1 MVWASFSFT
10 VMHLFA
16 KSLVVSIPV
25 AEITFFRSLV
35 TLLLVWPWM
44 VYKKISFFGA
54 KKGLLFIRGLFGFTS
69 LFLGFFAISQINLS
83 DVTVL
88 WKTSVIFTAF
98 FAMVFLKERVSLVLV
113 GFIFLA
119 MIGATLI
126 VKPNFDV
133 MNIGGLAAILAGV
146 CVGVVTVSVRKL
158 HQTES
163 TLTIIFSFSF
173 WSVIF
178 ALIVFGHKFIYPRGI
193 DWLFL
198 LLMGAAGTIGQL
210 FFTRAFL
217 YAPASV
223 TQPYAFS
230 EVIFSML
237 AAFFIWGELP
247 DYLSFIGTI
256 LIILA
261 GIGILQTA
269 NRRVESVTE
278 ES

>member
-1 MVWASFSFT
+1 MILASFSFT
-10 VMHLFA
+10 LMHLFA
-16 KSLVVSIPV
+16 KSLVGSLPV

-35 TLLLVWPWM
+35 TLLLIWPWM
-44 VYKKISFFGA
+44 AHKKISLFGE

-88 WKTSVIFTAF
+88 WKTSVVFTAF
-98 FAMVFLKERVSLVLV
+98 FAMVFLKERVSWALI
-113 GFIFLA
+113 GFILLA
-119 MIGATLI
+119 MVGAGLI
-126 VKPNFDV
+126 VKPGFDI
-133 MNIGGLAAILAGV
+133 MNVGGLAALLAGI
-146 CVGVVTVSVRKL
+146 CVGVVTVSVRRL

-178 ALIVFGHKFIYPRGI
+178 ALIVFGHQFILPAGT

-198 LLMGAAGTIGQL
+198 VLMGAAGTIGQL
-210 FFTRAFL
+210 FFTWAFL
-217 YAPASV
+217 YAPASI

-237 AAFFIWGELP
+237 AAFLIWGELP
-247 DYLSFIGTI
+247 DYLSFFGTI
-256 LIILA
+256 LIVLS
-261 GIGILQTA
+261 GIGILQTS
-269 NRRVESVTE
+269 NRRVESATE